1 MTNKASKKTPI
12 GDTLKKIRKN
22 KNYTQKF
29 VTEGVIGQSAYSKIE
44 RGFIEPSISKFQ
56 NILRRLDMEE
66 EEFRYLMGQELSER
80 EELIQS
86 FFLQNYNDQTILEGI
101 KARVKDYLVEN
112 NDYLLQDIF
121 YICESLLLIIKDRD
135 YKKAATFAN
144 KVWKRLEKYD
154 QWYLMEFRL
163 INSIL
168 FIFSVESVLEIA
180 DRMNSQLKAFNSRE
194 SRVILNNL
202 QINISLVLIRNG
214 AYDSALS
221 HLNELSQRFREERNY
236 YLLAI
241 VYMRKGIA
249 LSLLNNPEAEIFLEK
264 SLRLVGAFDEKDLE
278 LAFLDEIKHYT
289 TGED

>member
-121 YICESLLLIIKDRD
+121 YICEALLLIIKDRD

-264 SLRLVGAFDEKDLE
+264 SLRLVEAFDEKDLE
-278 LAFLDEIKHYT
+278 LAFLDEIKYYT

>member
-121 YICESLLLIIKDRD
+121 YICEALLLIIKDRD

-264 SLRLVGAFDEKDLE
+264 SLRLVEAFDEKDLE

>member
-121 YICESLLLIIKDRD
+121 YICEALLLIIKDRD

-168 FIFSVESVLEIA
+168 FIFPVESVLEIA

-264 SLRLVGAFDEKDLE
+264 SLRLVEAFDEKDLE